1 MKKCLCFFCIYLSV
15 SSVYASFFCQ
25 HRINVNNNFS
35 IFIEFQDLQK
45 SMVTAGLYF
54 DLIVWAKNVE
64 NELTNVHA
72 RVNIDYLCDSQS
84 IIMWISKSDTAETA
98 YRFFYDVEIKGV
110 KIIEYTN
117 VNTGYTKDFII
128 TEEYYLNGTKE
139 LTKAII
145 ARLNVNFK
153 TNGRYDNFDEV
164 ELFIK
169 NNKENVAKPKYGQEK
184 IHSDYIY
191 INKEELIK
199 SIEKEQ
205 GFYVE
210 PILIKKNNVD
220 IIVGVDSSGC
230 G

>member
-1 MKKCLCFFCIYLSV
+1 MKKCIFFLCIYLSATSAFA
-15 SSVYASFFCQ
+15 SSFCQ
-25 HRINVNNNFS
+25 HRINVNNNFL
-35 IFIEFQDLQK
+35 IYIEFQDWQK

-54 DLIVWAKNVE
+54 DLIVWVKNVE
-64 NELTNVHA
+64 NELTNVYG
-72 RVNIDYLCDSQS
+72 RVDIDYLRDSKS
-84 IIMWISKSDTAETA
+84 ILMWISKSDTAEIA
-98 YRFFYDVEIKGV
+98 YRFFYDVEKKGV

-153 TNGRYDNFDEV
+153 TNGCYDNLDKV
-164 ELFIK
+164 KLFVKI
-169 NNKENVAKPKYGQEK
+169 NKENVAKPKYGQEK

-191 INKEELIK
+191 LNKKDLIK
-199 SIEKEQ
+199 SIEKERDY
-205 GFYVE
+205 FVE
-210 PILIKKNNVD
+210 PIIIKRSNVD